1 MTRRITRDA
10 LLTALALIIFVVE
23 AQIPPLAPIPGIKLG
38 LANVVTLYAL
48 FSIGPAD
55 ALAILLLRIFLGSV
69 FAGSFSAI
77 LFSLSGGLLCYIASL
92 LLRRILTRKQIWV
105 CGVLGASV
113 HNLGQLAAA
122 MLLYQAASLLFYLP
136 VLLLSGC
143 VTGLFTGLAAQLTLA
158 RLDKERPGDGRRSG
172 GPDGSRGK

>member
-10 LLTALALIIFVVE
+10 LLTALALIIFVIE

-38 LANVVTLYAL
+38 LANVITLYAL
-48 FSIGPAD
+48 FSIGPVD

-77 LFSLSGGLLCYIASL
+77 LFSLSGGLLCYAVSL
-92 LLRRILTRKQIWV
+92 FLRRILTRKQIWV
-105 CGVLGASV
+105 CGVIGAAA

-122 MLLYQAASLLFYLP
+122 IALYQTSSLLFYLP

-143 VTGLFTGLAAQLTLA
+143 ITGLFTGLAAQLTLA
-158 RLDKERPGDGRRSG
+158 RLEKGQGGAKKGSSVPDSRRN
-172 GPDGSRGK
+172 K